1 MNSIPAPWS
10 LKGKGYIL
18 IYRFTRQFIETEG
31 RIPPFLQNQFAGG
44 LGSVMLVDYA
54 SSNAGPYG
62 ELLFIPGKFHHQG
75 RKLNTISQIYVSSMA
90 SVVNGIENWAIPK
103 ELANFK
109 FQQLSSKKERAS
121 VSKENENIADLTL
134 STFGPS
140 FPINTSLM
148 PFPLVQLHNNQYFY
162 TKFSGKGKGRL
173 AKLENME
180 INKTLFPDI
189 SHVKPIVALKVEPF
203 EIVFPVAKT
212 EPAHFL

>member
-140 FPINTSLM
+140 FPISTSLM

-173 AKLENME
+173 AKLENIE
-180 INKTLFPDI
+180 INKNLFPDF
-189 SHVKPIVALKVEPF
+189 SHVKPIFALKVEPF
-203 EIVFPVAKT
+203 EIVFPVAMT
-212 EPAHFL
+212 EPAHLL